1 MRIDTVMTT
10 DVTTVQPDAS
20 LKDVAEILATQRI
33 SGVPVVDA
41 EGRVLGVVSE
51 GDIVGIEAGEALDE
65 RGGLLGRLLRAAPPD
80 RLEARTAEQ
89 AMSAPALTI
98 TPRTEVAEA
107 ARTMTDAGVN
117 RLPVVDGDGKILGIV
132 TRADLVRAFVRS
144 DEEIEHE
151 LREDVALNTLWIE
164 GSDLE
169 IRVEQGEVTFGGRVE
184 SKADAELLEH
194 FATRVPG
201 VVTVT
206 SNLRWDLESP
216 RLPRSDPRIPAAPR
230 DA

>member
-1 MRIDTVMTT
+1 MKIEKVMTT
-10 DVTTVQPDAS
+10 DVATVAPGAS
-20 LKDVAEILATQRI
+20 LKDVAELLASKRI
-33 SGVPVVDA
+33 SGVPVVDI
-41 EGRVLGVVSE
+41 ERRVLGVVSE
-51 GDIVGIEAGEALDE
+51 GDIVGIEAGDARDE
-65 RGGLLGRLLRAAPPD
+65 RGGLLGRLLWAAPPE
-80 RLEARTAEQ
+80 RLEARTAEE

-98 TPRTEVAEA
+98 SPHTEVAEA
-107 ARTMTDAGVN
+107 ARTMIEAGVN
-117 RLPVVDGDGKILGIV
+117 RLPVVDPDGRLVGIV

-144 DEEIEHE
+144 DEEIERE
-151 LREDVALNTLWIE
+151 LREDVALNTLWIDA
-164 GSDLE
+164 SDLE

-206 SNLRWDLESP
+206 SNLGWEVENP
-216 RLPRSDPRIPAAPR
+216 RLPRSDPRIPTAPR